1 MFTPVA
7 LIQWL
12 VCVLYRL
19 KCIQHHCTKR
29 EQKLYCY
36 SLVLKTKPHLI
47 VNNVIQI
54 DKKTILN
61 RIKEMCTCEC
71 CYMNVVIY
79 NIVVLIIGNDF
90 KEENR
95 W

>member
-19 KCIQHHCTKR
+19 KCIPHHCTKR
-29 EQKLYCY
+29 EQKLYCNKKKIS
-36 SLVLKTKPHLI
+36 SLVLETKPHLI

-54 DKKTILN
+54 DKKQ
-61 RIKEMCTCEC
+61 
-71 CYMNVVIY
+71 Y
-79 NIVVLIIGNDF
+79 
-90 KEENR
+90 
-95 W
+95 